1 MIFIQ
6 KFAITCRVG
15 LWNKQMPYFS
25 SVSDE
30 WSRDL
35 KSVQVQKQSSCRARD
50 LDESPDPSMSKIVL
64 RDLIISS
71 KYYKEEEA
79 KELLEVITVER
90 LETEQ
95 QQKLEQQEQLSIE
108 KLRLEIELSRNANQ
122 SATQNNGQTSRVRSL
137 DEIVKMVRLLT
148 VKVPN
153 KSDGWDYFFSSLEKA
168 FASEMVSYELKPK
181 VLLCMLGDK
190 VSNLL
195 VNLGEEELKDYESL
209 KQVVLKEYETSPKI
223 CLENFRKAKRN
234 SDETFSQFASRL
246 TSMWLYY
253 CKLRGA
259 NDFESVNQ
267 LIVADK
273 MFEMLDSETATHIGV
288 LQGEE
293 WYKPRDLGKQCDIFY
308 ASKGKSYDEPERAK
322 WNDSETRSFNG
333 NGGKQPF
340 GEKKSDNFSS
350 RKNFDKGQV
359 TEIKKFACFT
369 CGSDKH
375 FKLDC
380 PKNKEV
386 DNKRLNVNKVS
397 TEGTELEDGTV
408 TARVDLLDGKLVHAL
423 LDSGTEI
430 TVIKKDLVPG
440 ISVEGASTIYL
451 KGIFGP
457 AVKCPLV
464 YVPIGLATGG
474 QVNVVHQKVLCA
486 LAEVLVEDVLLP
498 PEVLDMLGGAQ
509 SEENSLAQSSQDL
522 RVDSGNVD
530 ETEVSSGILPEK
542 AQEHIKDSQRNI
554 TSCRNEVGTL
564 GTKDEEVTAEMDKG
578 IMVADSFRSEQECCA
593 ELALVWE
600 YAKEGKGNYY
610 EVDGYLF
617 RRDKI
622 LGRVLGSWADV
633 KKFCESCKE
642 CQLTRSVRIKD
653 RSSSTPAARP
663 ELPFEVGNM
672 DLIGPIDSPSLKGH
686 KYILCLVDQHTRWGE
701 AVPLTSLSAKVTC
714 EAWLNIFSRTEI
726 YLLSKREGFVEKNS
740 AASWVTVLDLWKW
753 YFCRSLTKGYAA
765 CVMPFDIYMTK
776 KVRFKIEYTSY
787 GCNLMAQVLRML
799 EQFVVSRIVDI
810 DILKQIWRNRV
821 KQINFVLEWVRWVG
835 SEIIPAKGKLEP

>member
-1 MIFIQ
+1 
-6 KFAITCRVG
+6 
-15 LWNKQMPYFS
+15 
-25 SVSDE
+25 
-30 WSRDL
+30 
-35 KSVQVQKQSSCRARD
+35 
-50 LDESPDPSMSKIVL
+50 
-64 RDLIISS
+64 
-71 KYYKEEEA
+71 
-79 KELLEVITVER
+79 
-90 LETEQ
+90 
-95 QQKLEQQEQLSIE
+95 
-108 KLRLEIELSRNANQ
+108 
-122 SATQNNGQTSRVRSL
+122 
-137 DEIVKMVRLLT
+137 
-148 VKVPN
+148 
-153 KSDGWDYFFSSLEKA
+153 
-168 FASEMVSYELKPK
+168 
-181 VLLCMLGDK
+181 
-190 VSNLL
+190 
-195 VNLGEEELKDYESL
+195 
-209 KQVVLKEYETSPKI
+209 
-223 CLENFRKAKRN
+223 
-234 SDETFSQFASRL
+234 
-246 TSMWLYY
+246 MWLYY
-253 CKLRGA
+253 CKLRSA

-288 LQGEE
+288 LQGEG
-293 WYKPRDLGKQCDIFY
+293 DLGKQYDIFY
-308 ASKGKSYDEPERAK
+308 ASKGKSYDGPARAK
-322 WNDSETRSFNG
+322 WNNNEKRSFNFSW
-333 NGGKQPF
+333 GKQPF
-340 GEKKSDNFSS
+340 GEKKSKNNFSS
-350 RKNFDKGQV
+350 RKNFDKYKV
-359 TEIKKFACFT
+359 PEIKKFACFT

-375 FKLDC
+375 FKRDC
-380 PKNKEV
+380 TKNKGV

-397 TEGTELEDGTV
+397 TEGTELEDGV
-408 TARVDLLDGKLVHAL
+408 NTARVDLLDGKLVHAL
-423 LDSGTEI
+423 VDSVTEI

-474 QVNVVHQKVLCA
+474 QVNVVHQQVLCA

-498 PEVLDMLGGAQ
+498 PDVLDMLGGAQ

-530 ETEVSSGILPEK
+530 ETEVSSGILPERERK
-542 AQEHIKDSQRNI
+542 HR
-554 TSCRNEVGTL
+554 RTL
-564 GTKDEEVTAEMDKG
+564 RILKG
-578 IMVADSFRSEQECCA
+578 ILLHVGMKWEHWECCA
-593 ELALVWE
+593 ELALAWK

-622 LGRVLGSWADV
+622 LGESIGQLVIPKCRRTEVLKLAHTSVFSSHMGLKKTLERIKYSFFWEGLRADV

-653 RSSSTPAARP
+653 RSSSTPVARP

-672 DLIGPIDSPSLKGH
+672 DLIGPIDPPSLKGH

-740 AASWVTVLDLWKW
+740 AASWVMVLDLEKW

-787 GCNLMAQVLRML
+787 GCNLTAQVLRML
-799 EQFVVSRIVDI
+799 EQSVVSRIVDI
-810 DILKQIWRNRV
+810 DILMQIWKNRV